1 MRRVVR
7 GRIVEGGM
15 SGAREHVPVP
25 KMESELEL
33 KRRRRRTARSGPI
46 RTSVGPAPGPGLDG
60 FGERAVSSADKA
72 ARRVGQSCQ
81 SSSSREWS
89 THGTWKGEMDGAH
102 KRQRMTADVVVG
114 DKDEAAAK
122 RQRVQRGVAASGRP
136 GQALQVRA
144 ASGGAI
150 PEEVRSEVAK
160 AMQAGS
166 ALVQASIEHLETA
179 ERSWDDWVAE
189 HGVVIPI
196 CVAPSK

>member
-1 MRRVVR
+1 
-7 GRIVEGGM
+7 
-15 SGAREHVPVP
+15 
-25 KMESELEL
+25 
-33 KRRRRRTARSGPI
+33 
-46 RTSVGPAPGPGLDG
+46 
-60 FGERAVSSADKA
+60 
-72 ARRVGQSCQ
+72 
-81 SSSSREWS
+81 
-89 THGTWKGEMDGAH
+89 MDGAH

>member
-1 MRRVVR
+1 
-7 GRIVEGGM
+7 
-15 SGAREHVPVP
+15 
-25 KMESELEL
+25 
-33 KRRRRRTARSGPI
+33 
-46 RTSVGPAPGPGLDG
+46 
-60 FGERAVSSADKA
+60 
-72 ARRVGQSCQ
+72 
-81 SSSSREWS
+81 
-89 THGTWKGEMDGAH
+89 MDGAH

-189 HGVVIPI
+189 HGVVIKKYPSEVQVLTYMSHMSRTRKRE
-196 CVAPSK
+196 CLAQRGKRRAGVQKSSVRNYVADVHGALVD